1 MNNNSLQVT
10 QIFTDKLHVSY
21 KQISTF
27 IIAFFLYKVS
37 FFHLQ
42 KCLLSHFKDNIH
54 NVSDFDSHVGSAT
67 GTDHR
72 LVSPSKLPNNIVREH
87 YENSLE
93 KKSIVL

>member
-10 QIFTDKLHVSY
+10 QMFTF
-21 KQISTF
+21 T
-27 IIAFFLYKVS
+27 IAFLLHKVS

-72 LVSPSKLPNNIVREH
+72 LVYLMHVYMHRIMSLHLENN
-87 YENSLE
+87 L
-93 KKSIVL
+93 K